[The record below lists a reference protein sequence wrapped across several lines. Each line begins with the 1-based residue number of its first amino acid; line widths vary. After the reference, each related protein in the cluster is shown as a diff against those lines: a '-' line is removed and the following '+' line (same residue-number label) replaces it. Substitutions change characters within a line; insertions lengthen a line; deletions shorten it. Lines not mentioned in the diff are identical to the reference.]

1 MPENDLDLI
10 DDMQEL
16 YNYFANVPVEF
27 MQARELAYW
36 RTRVMGMHGLLAKIE
51 KVLAGSERDFEMSRS
66 TEMALIA
73 AGLEAEEQE

>member
-1 MPENDLDLI
+1 MQIDDLDLI

-36 RTRVMGMHGLLAKIE
+36 RTRVMGMHGLLTKLE
-51 KVLAGSERDFEMSRS
+51 QVLPGSQKD
-66 TEMALIA
+66 AN
-73 AGLEAEEQE
+73 AEGQR